1 MQLAMQAQRAKFASR
16 ADEKGSGA
24 ITGSVDGSD
33 GQPVAG
39 ACVTAVGDGHSV
51 TTDAPDGTFRL
62 FGLAAGS
69 YALEYRDCA
78 SADQYLTTWSGGVS
92 SQKAAA
98 RVQVAAG
105 QVRHVPV
112 MTLRPVSTEAGITAR
127 QASFQRTLAA
137 NNRILSAAKAAK
149 TGKISGTVTGKG
161 KPLSGICVEALGIRV
176 GGIYGAKTAKNGTY
190 TIRNV
195 RPGKYEV
202 VFAPSFT
209 CRNHTNFLQ
218 QIYKNDTTV
227 SAFFTGKG
235 THVPVRAHR
244 TTSGI
249 SGNLELGGQISGTVT
264 GKSGAKARG
273 ICVTAEG
280 RFPHHQGFEFGTQT
294 TADGTYVLH
303 ALFPGKYTLQFSIG
317 CGSRSENYAPT
328 THHAVTLRLRQDL
341 RINQVLPTGA
351 SISGKVT
358 LGTSSGKPL
367 KGICVY
373 GFGTTRGSNYGFTRT
388 SADGAYRIL
397 GLTGGKYQVY
407 FYPGCTSNGNYT
419 STTLAAQTTAG
430 HPTSGVNAVLQT
442 GAIISGT
449 IKNTDGD
456 PVPGVCVEVVN
467 TSPTGSF
474 GFGIDN
480 EGSYSIDRLNAGTY
494 QVAYFPDCGSTGSYA
509 PNWYN
514 NQPSEST
521 ATSINLTTGPT
532 ISDVFTANT
541 VLQQGA
547 TITGKVTNIHGNA
560 VSNVCV
566 DAATQ
571 SDAAIGS
578 LASEGLTFTSHGS
591 YKMANLPPG
600 QYLINFTCGIGPAKY
615 ADQWFPGAPDA
626 GAADLVSV
634 PAGQTSINAVL
645 QPAGSIAGVVT
656 GKGGQPLENVCVAA
670 VNTKGT
676 PPTLTGLGAVAYLNP
691 YGSGPG
697 ASTGKHG
704 QYRITG
710 LAAGHYRVSFSQCFG
725 SGRYAEQWFRRK
737 ASAQAANAVTVRTG
751 KTTSGVDGRL
761 TLGGSISGRVLNGS
775 GKGLRNICI
784 VAAAGSAGPVT
795 DAVTD
800 RAGNYKIPALGSGQY
815 TVEFSPCGNQN
826 LITVAAHVRVTAP
839 HATAGVNVTMQ
850 PGGSIA
856 GTVTAGSAAVSD
868 ACVEVYGASSAEPVA
883 FGTTGVGGTYV
894 AAGLPA
900 GSYTVYFNDP
910 QCLTPAP
917 GLAPQW
923 YDGQATQATAQP
935 VSVTVG
941 NTTPSIDAA
950 LQSDGEITG
959 AVSASGSPATP
970 LSGACVTAFP
980 VSANGSLPVVAVTSA
995 TGYTLADILPG
1006 QYKVR
1011 FSSGCGA
1018 TGYATQWCQGAASE
1032 AAAKVITVVANQ
1044 TASGISA
1051 TLNKSS

>member
-1 MQLAMQAQRAKFASR
+1 MLAQRAKFASR

-24 ITGSVDGSD
+24 ITGSVDGFD
-33 GQPVAG
+33 GQPVTG

-62 FGLAAGS
+62 FGLAPGS

-78 SADQYLTTWSGGVS
+78 SAGQYLTTWSGGVS

-112 MTLRPVSTEAGITAR
+112 MTLRPVNTEAAITAR

-137 NNRILSAAKAAK
+137 NSRVLSAAKAAK

-161 KPLSGICVEALGIRV
+161 RPLSGICVEALGIRV
-176 GGIYGAKTAKNGTY
+176 GGIYGARTAKNGTY

-202 VFAPSFT
+202 VFAPSFI

-227 SAFFTGKG
+227 SALFTGKG
-235 THVPVRAHR
+235 THVPVRAHH

-249 SGNLELGGQISGTVT
+249 SGNLTLGGEISGTVT

-273 ICVTAEG
+273 ICVTADG
-280 RFPHHQGFEFGTQT
+280 QFPHHQEYEFGTQT
-294 TADGTYVLH
+294 AANGSYELH
-303 ALFPGKYTLQFSIG
+303 ALFPGKYTLHFSIG

-328 THHAVTLRLRQDL
+328 SHRAVKLRLGQDI

-351 SISGKVT
+351 SISGTVR
-358 LGTSSGKPL
+358 LSTSSGTPL
-367 KGICVY
+367 KGICVFGY
-373 GFGTTRGSNYGFTRT
+373 GTTRGANYGFTSTGR
-388 SADGAYRIL
+388 DGGYRIL
-397 GLTGGKYQVY
+397 GLTGGQYQVQ
-407 FYPGCTSNGNYT
+407 FYPGCSNNGNYT
-419 STTLAAQTTAG
+419 STSVTAQTTAG

-449 IKNTDGD
+449 IKNTDGNL
-456 PVPGVCVEVVN
+456 VSGICIEVLSS
-467 TSPTGSF
+467 SPTGSF

-480 EGSYSIDRLNAGTY
+480 KGSYSIDRLAGGTY
-494 QVAYFPDCGSTGSYA
+494 QAGYFPGCGSTGSYA

-532 ISDVFTANT
+532 ISDVFTANI
-541 VLQQGA
+541 VLQPGA
-547 TITGKVTNIHGNA
+547 TITGKVTNIHGTA

-571 SDAAIGS
+571 SDAAIGG
-578 LASEGLTFTSHGS
+578 LASEGLAFTRHGK
-591 YKMANLPPG
+591 YTMANLAPG
-600 QYLINFTCGIGPAKY
+600 QYLINFTCGFGPAKY

-626 GAADLVSV
+626 GSADLVSV
-634 PAGQTSINAVL
+634 PAGQTSVNAVL

-656 GKGGQPLENVCVAA
+656 GRGGHPVENVCVAA

-676 PPTLTGLGAVAYLNP
+676 PPALSGLGAVAYLNP
-691 YGSGPG
+691 FGSGPG
-697 ASTGKHG
+697 ASTSKNGH
-704 QYRITG
+704 YLIRG
-710 LAAGHYRVSFSQCFG
+710 LAAGRYRVSFSQCFG
-725 SGRYAEQWFRRK
+725 SSRYAEQWFRGK
-737 ASAQAANAVTVRTG
+737 ASAQAANAVTVRAG
-751 KTTSGVDGRL
+751 KSTSGIDGRL

-850 PGGSIA
+850 PGGSIT
-856 GTVTAGSAAVSD
+856 GTVTAGSAAVSGT
-868 ACVEVYGASSAEPVA
+868 CVTVYSASSAEPVA
-883 FGTTGVGGTYV
+883 FGTTEVGGNYV

-923 YDGQATQATAQP
+923 YDGQATQATAQS

-950 LQSDGEITG
+950 LQGDGEITG
-959 AVSASGSPATP
+959 TVSAAGSPATP

-980 VSANGSLPVVAVTSA
+980 LSANGSLPVVAVTSA

-1011 FSSGCGA
+1011 FSSGCGV
-1018 TGYATQWCQGAASE
+1018 TGYATQWYQGAASE
-1032 AAAKVITVVANQ
+1032 AAANVITVVANQ

>member
-1 MQLAMQAQRAKFASR
+1 MEAQRAKFAAR

-24 ITGSVDGSD
+24 ITGSVHGVD
-33 GQPVAG
+33 GQPLTG

-51 TTDAPDGTFRL
+51 TTTDAADGTFRL

-78 SADQYLTTWSGGVS
+78 SAGQYLTTWSGGVS
-92 SQKAAA
+92 SQKAAT

-112 MTLRPVSTEAGITAR
+112 VTLKPVNAEAAITAR

-137 NNRILSAAKAAK
+137 NNRSLTAAKAAK

-161 KPLSGICVEALGIRV
+161 KPLGGICVEALGIRV

-202 VFAPSFT
+202 VFAPSFI

-227 SAFFTGKG
+227 SALFTGKG
-235 THVPVRAHR
+235 THVPVRAHH

-249 SGNLELGGQISGTVT
+249 SGDLKLGGEISGTVT

-273 ICVTAEG
+273 ICVTADG
-280 RFPHHQGFEFGTQT
+280 QFPHKQRFGFGAQT
-294 TADGTYVLH
+294 AANGTYELH
-303 ALFPGKYTLQFSIG
+303 ALFPGKYTLHFSIG
-317 CGSRSENYAPT
+317 CGSRNENYAPT
-328 THHAVTLRLRQDL
+328 SHRAVKLRLGQDL
-341 RINQVLPTGA
+341 TVNQVLPTGA
-351 SISGKVT
+351 SISGTVR
-358 LGTSSGKPL
+358 LSTSSGTPL

-373 GFGTTRGSNYGFTRT
+373 GFGTTRGANFGFTKT
-388 SADGAYRIL
+388 SSDGAYQIL
-397 GLTGGKYQVY
+397 GLTRGAYQLQ
-407 FYPGCTSNGNYT
+407 FFPGCGNNGNYT
-419 STTLAAQTTAG
+419 STTLTAQTTAG

-449 IKNTDGD
+449 IKNTDGAS
-456 PVPGVCVEVVN
+456 VPGICVEVVSS
-467 TSPTGSF
+467 SPTGSF
-474 GFGIDN
+474 GFAVDN
-480 EGSYSIDRLNAGTY
+480 KGSYSVDRLATGTY
-494 QVAYFPDCGSTGSYA
+494 QAGYFPGCGNTGSYA

-514 NQPSEST
+514 NQASEST

-532 ISDVFTANT
+532 IRDVFTANI
-541 VLQQGA
+541 VLQPGA
-547 TITGKVTNIHGNA
+547 TITGKITNIHGTA
-560 VSNVCV
+560 LSNVCV
-566 DAATQ
+566 DAVSQ
-571 SDAAIGS
+571 SAEVGGFGS
-578 LASEGLTFTSHGS
+578 EALTFTRHGS
-591 YKMANLPPG
+591 YTMANLSPG
-600 QYLINFTCGIGPAKY
+600 QYLINFTCGFGPAKY

-626 GAADLVSV
+626 GSAELLSV
-634 PAGQTSINAVL
+634 PAGQTSVNAVL
-645 QPAGSIAGVVT
+645 QPASSIAGVVT

-670 VNTKGT
+670 VDTKGT
-676 PPTLTGLGAVAYLNP
+676 PLALIGPASGFLSGF
-691 YGSGPG
+691 GSGPG
-697 ASTGKHG
+697 AITNKTGH
-704 QYRITG
+704 YRITG
-710 LAAGHYRVSFSQCFG
+710 LAAGRYQVSFSQCFG
-725 SGRYAEQWFRRK
+725 SSRYAEQWFRGK
-737 ASAQAANAVTVRTG
+737 ASAQAANAVTVQTG
-751 KTTSGVDGRL
+751 KTRSGIDGRL
-761 TLGGSISGRVLNGS
+761 TPGGSISGRVLNGS
-775 GKGLRNICI
+775 GKPLRNICI
-784 VAAAGSAGPVT
+784 VAAAGSAAPVGAT
-795 DAVTD
+795 STGK
-800 RAGNYKIPALGSGQY
+800 AGTYAISGLGSGQY
-815 TVEFSPCGNQN
+815 TVEFSPCGSQN
-826 LITVAAHVRVTAP
+826 LITAVAHVRVTAP
-839 HATAGVNVTMQ
+839 HAAAGVNVTMQ

-856 GTVTAGSAAVSD
+856 GTVTAGSATVSG
-868 ACVEVYGASSAEPVA
+868 ACVEVYSASSAEPVA

-900 GSYTVYFNDP
+900 GTYTVLFNDP

-923 YDGQATQATAQP
+923 YDGQATQATAKP

-950 LQSDGEITG
+950 LQGDGEITG
-959 AVSASGSPATP
+959 TVSASGSPATP

-980 VSANGSLPVVAVTSA
+980 LSANGSLPVVAVTSA
-995 TGYTLADILPG
+995 TGYTLADVLPG

-1018 TGYATQWCQGAASE
+1018 TGYATQWYQGAALES
-1032 AAAKVITVVANQ
+1032 AATTITVAANQ